1 MVNLECMVKSL
12 RLAWLKRIFRGL
24 KEHGKA
30 NYNRY
35 WAPLGDCSLWTATTI
50 SRITQIL
57 LSFYQ
62 ELLLWWS
69 QFRETFA
76 AEEDGIQRNI
86 SRKQAGLLINIM
98 LVRESFAFKIF
109 YLVRTV
115 LIFIINCLKKYAKQ
129 IFLNGLA
136 HGRSI
141 PLSLRSYDRY
151 PSIISPTFVVGDNVL
166 MLRKGNQRVTTPNS
180 SEKKPNHPICSKV
193 KE

>member
-1 MVNLECMVKSL
+1 
-12 RLAWLKRIFRGL
+12 
-24 KEHGKA
+24 
-30 NYNRY
+30 
-35 WAPLGDCSLWTATTI
+35 
-50 SRITQIL
+50 
-57 LSFYQ
+57 
-62 ELLLWWS
+62 
-69 QFRETFA
+69 
-76 AEEDGIQRNI
+76 
-86 SRKQAGLLINIM
+86 M

-180 SEKKPNHPICSKV
+180 SEKKLNHPICSKV